1 METTARMGLLYAI
14 LAGDSHLCI
23 IKENNMADIKD
34 QYGNKLGEIRSNG
47 IFDKYGSKVG
57 EIRSNGIFNKYGS
70 KVAEVRGSDF
80 YDIYGSRLSQFP
92 WHLLQ

>member
-1 METTARMGLLYAI
+1 METTARMGCYMLSAQGI
-14 LAGDSHLCI
+14 AVNVCR
-23 IKENNMADIKD
+23 ENNMADIKD

-47 IFDKYGSKVG
+47 VFDKYGNKLG

-70 KVAEVRGSDF
+70 KVAEVRGGNY
-80 YDIYGSRLSQFP
+80 YDIYGSRLNQFP